1 MYRIQWI
8 SLYCMF
14 PDVKCAHRLR
24 QKNASMLLVIP
35 PCSLPSAFYLA
46 VLGLSCGVQDLSLQH
61 TDSLVAENGLRK
73 LQREGLPAPQHVGS

>member
-1 MYRIQWI
+1 MYRIQWL

-14 PDVKCAHRLR
+14 PDVKLR

-46 VLGLSCGVQDLSLQH
+46 VLGLSCGVWDLSLQH